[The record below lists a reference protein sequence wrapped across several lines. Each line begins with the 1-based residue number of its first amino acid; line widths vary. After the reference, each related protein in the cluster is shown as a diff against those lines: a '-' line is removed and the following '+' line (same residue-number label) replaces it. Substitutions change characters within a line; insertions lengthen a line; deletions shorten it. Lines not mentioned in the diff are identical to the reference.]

1 MNKLDIGIIGLST
14 MGKALALNMCD
25 HQILVAGYNRSREV
39 TEKIIQE
46 NHVGFHGFLSLEI
59 FVKAL
64 SKPRKIMLMIQAGK
78 AVDSI
83 IEQLI
88 PLLDKGDIIMD
99 GGNSFYED
107 TIKRQ
112 IDLKKLG
119 LYYYGVGISGGEDGA
134 RFGPSMMPSGDKT
147 VYKSIKWIFE
157 AIAARSEG
165 KPCVTYIGENGSGHF
180 VKMVHNGIEYADMQL
195 ISEAYLLLKQ
205 LGNFN
210 QDELS
215 AIFNHW
221 NQGNTKSYLMKITAE
236 IMNEKDDLT
245 SDYLL
250 NRIKSKSQQ
259 KGTGRW
265 TSIEA
270 MKLGM
275 DVSLI
280 NSAGNARLL
289 SNEDLLR
296 SKLISTMKTY
306 KEQNSNQEVLI
317 NTIHDALYLARL
329 IAYAQGFSLLTS
341 ASKIHHWQLD
351 LSKIADI
358 FKAGC
363 IIQSALLQPIKE
375 AYEKDAT
382 LENLILDPFFL
393 DEITTKQSA
402 LRKCVVDGANN
413 GIPIPTMMNAL
424 AYLDALRND
433 QNGANLIQAQRDY
446 FGAHTYERKDL
457 EGVFHHE
464 WGSQNGK

>member
-25 HQILVAGYNRSREV
+25 HQILVAGYNRSIEV
-39 TEKIIQE
+39 TQSIIKE
-46 NHVGFHGFLSLEI
+46 NNHGFHGFLSLDM
-59 FVKAL
+59 FVESLA
-64 SKPRKIMLMIQAGK
+64 KPRIIMLMIQAGK

-107 TIKRQ
+107 TIVRQ
-112 IDLKKLG
+112 RYLKSLG
-119 LYYYGVGISGGEDGA
+119 IYYYGVGISGGESGA
-134 RFGPSMMPSGDKT
+134 RFGPSMMPSGDKE
-147 VYKSIKWIFE
+147 VYESIKWIFE

-165 KPCVTYIGENGSGHF
+165 IPCVSYIGENGSGHF

-210 QDELS
+210 QNELS
-215 AIFNHW
+215 TIFNNW
-221 NQGNTKSYLMKITAE
+221 NQGVTKSYLMKITAE

-245 SDYLL
+245 TDYLL
-250 NRIKSKSQQ
+250 NKIKSKSKQ

-270 MKLGM
+270 MKQGI

-280 NSAGNARLL
+280 SSAGNARTL
-289 SNEDLLR
+289 SNQDELR
-296 SKLISTMKTY
+296 TKLSFIIQVD
-306 KEQNSNQEVLI
+306 KEKQMNQEELV
-317 NTIHDALYLARL
+317 NNVHDALYLARM
-329 IAYAQGFSLLTS
+329 IAYAQGFSLLTN
-341 ASKIHHWQLD
+341 ASKINHWQLD
-351 LSKIADI
+351 FAKIADI

-363 IIQSALLQPIKE
+363 IIQSALLEPIKN
-375 AYEKDAT
+375 AFVKDAS

-393 DEITTKQSA
+393 DEILNKQAA
-402 LRKCVVDGANN
+402 LRKCVVDGAQHA
-413 GIPIPTMMNAL
+413 IALPTMMSGL
-424 AYLDALRND
+424 AYLDTLSCIE
-433 QNGANLIQAQRDY
+433 NGANLIQAQRDY
-446 FGAHTYERKDL
+446 FGAHTYERNDQN
-457 EGVFHHE
+457 GVFHHV
-464 WGSQNGK
+464 WGNIHG